1 MIRSEQRGKE
11 TLGLLISEF
20 ESPKRSRR
28 LAFINN
34 RQRQMQRG
42 GPLPATLPRPVPWLP
57 RLSRGVFPGLWHSV
71 AWLWGRICRGN
82 KNQHALVPLPH
93 WSLSWPCHHAPP
105 QRCICSVSAL
115 PARPGTKPRAL
126 IKMRGLVHLASTL
139 LARCCLLCDTFL
151 SIIFHP
157 AHCHGIRVSPGQ
169 HGEASVQGRAGQS
182 LQRHKDALK
191 IEVCCWCR
199 W

>member
-1 MIRSEQRGKE
+1 MSHQNVPGGWLLSTTGKGRCRE
-11 TLGLLISEF
+11 VDLCLPLCPI
-20 ESPKRSRR
+20 PCPAC
-28 LAFINN
+28 LA
-34 RQRQMQRG
+34 
-42 GPLPATLPRPVPWLP
+42 
-57 RLSRGVFPGLWHSV
+57 SRGVFPGLRHSV

-82 KNQHALVPLPH
+82 NSRRALVPLPH
-93 WSLSWPCHHAPP
+93 QSLSWPCHHAPP
-105 QRCICSVSAL
+105 QRCICSASAL